1 MTKQQWKRTVTGAI
15 AICVLW
21 TTASHAGQTDTQPS
35 LSQSGEAVAHCPA
48 QPQPQ
53 PQLML
58 ADASSV
64 RVHPKMTV
72 FGAQSIDMRDDGYD
86 SSYMFGMTRGVSASA
101 LHPGV
106 KPLLFLVTIPLDIAL
121 LPFAAI
127 GGFF

>member
-1 MTKQQWKRTVTGAI
+1 MTKQQWKRTLTGAI

-21 TTASHAGQTDTQPS
+21 TTASHAGLTDTQPS
-35 LSQSGEAVAHCPA
+35 LSQTGEAVAHCPA
-48 QPQPQ
+48 QPQ
-53 PQLML
+53 QLF
-58 ADASSV
+58 ADASSLQV
-64 RVHPKMTV
+64 RPKMTV